1 MRGFESHLGQLTF
14 SFKRRESEPSQVV
27 VLCCL
32 ALYWIG
38 LIDLIMYI
46 NVHVHTGTYTLYGAG
61 NAYICMVQ
69 EMLMYGTGNAYVWY
83 RKCLWSHIC
92 MYVCTHFIYGP
103 VLCD

>member
-1 MRGFESHLGQLTF
+1 MCGFGSHLGQLTF

-46 NVHVHTGTYTLYGAG
+46 NVHVHRGTYTLYGAG
-61 NAYICMVQ
+61 NAYVWCRKCLCMVQ
-69 EMLMYGTGNAYVWY
+69 EMLMYGT
-83 RKCLWSHIC
+83 
-92 MYVCTHFIYGP
+92 
-103 VLCD
+103 